1 MITTNPYFLDKDK
14 ELLVKKPDKPIN
26 EAARIKTLQSLNIL
40 DTQAEERFDRLTRL
54 AARMFDVPIALV
66 SLIDEDRQWFKSSVG
81 LEATETHRDISFCGH
96 SILGDEIFNIPDAT
110 QDERFADN
118 PLVTMK
124 PSIRLYVGC
133 PLKAHDGAK
142 MGTLC
147 LIDQKPRTLNKED
160 LQALRDLADMAEQE
174 LAASRL
180 ATLDDLTQISNRRG
194 FTLLAEK
201 ALQMS
206 ARNGLPASLIAI
218 DLDKFKQIND
228 QFGHAEGD
236 KILITFT
243 EILKNTF
250 RESDVYARMGGDEF
264 SVLLTNTTEEQA
276 RDSMSRLRY
285 RVNDFNERSDLQYN
299 LEFSAG
305 IYPVDFSK
313 EMDLHSLLEKSDQL
327 MYKEKTPN

>member
-1 MITTNPYFLDKDK
+1 MKT
-14 ELLVKKPDKPIN
+14 PDKPIN
-26 EAARIKTLQSLNIL
+26 ETDRINTLRSLKIL

-66 SLIDEDRQWFKSSVG
+66 SLIDEDRQWFKSATG
-81 LEATETHRDISFCGH
+81 LDAAETHRDISFCGH
-96 SILGDEIFNIPDAT
+96 AILGDEIFNIPDAT

-118 PLVTMK
+118 PLVTMD

-147 LIDQKPRTLNKED
+147 LIDQKPRELSKED

-174 LAASRL
+174 LAASQL
-180 ATLDDLTQISNRRG
+180 ATLDDLTMISNRRG
-194 FTLLAEK
+194 FAMLAEK

-236 KILITFT
+236 KALIAFT
-243 EILKNTF
+243 DILKNTF
-250 RESDVYARMGGDEF
+250 RESDLYARMGGDEF

-276 RDSMSRLRY
+276 LDSMMRLRNQ
-285 RVNDFNERSDLQYN
+285 VNDFNEKSGFQYQ

-305 IYPVDFSK
+305 ICPVDFSNK
-313 EMDLHSLLEKSDQL
+313 LDLNSLLEKSDQL
-327 MYKEKTPN
+327 MYKNKSDN

>member
-1 MITTNPYFLDKDK
+1 MKT
-14 ELLVKKPDKPIN
+14 PDKPIN
-26 EAARIKTLQSLNIL
+26 ETDRINTLRSLNIL

-66 SLIDEDRQWFKSSVG
+66 SLIDEDRQWFKSATG
-81 LEATETHRDISFCGH
+81 LDASETHRDISFCGH
-96 SILGDEIFNIPDAT
+96 AILGDEIFNIPDAT

-118 PLVTMK
+118 PLVTMD

-147 LIDQKPRTLNKED
+147 LIDQKPRELSKED

-174 LAASRL
+174 LAASQL
-180 ATLDDLTQISNRRG
+180 ATLDDLTMISNRRG
-194 FTLLAEK
+194 FALLAEK

-228 QFGHAEGD
+228 QFGHTEGD
-236 KILITFT
+236 KALIAFT
-243 EILKNTF
+243 DILKNTF
-250 RESDVYARMGGDEF
+250 RESDLYARMGGDEF

-276 RDSMSRLRY
+276 LDSMMRLRNQ
-285 RVNDFNERSDLQYN
+285 VNDFNEKSGFQYQ

-305 IYPVDFSK
+305 ICPVDFSHK
-313 EMDLHSLLEKSDQL
+313 PDLNNLLEKSDQL
-327 MYKEKTPN
+327 MYKNKSSD

>member
-1 MITTNPYFLDKDK
+1 MKT
-14 ELLVKKPDKPIN
+14 PDKPIN
-26 EAARIKTLQSLNIL
+26 ETDRINTLRSLNIL

-66 SLIDEDRQWFKSSVG
+66 SLIDEDRQWFKSATG
-81 LEATETHRDISFCGH
+81 LDASETHRDISFCGH
-96 SILGDEIFNIPDAT
+96 AILGDEIFNIPDAT

-118 PLVTMK
+118 PLVTMD

-147 LIDQKPRTLNKED
+147 LIDQKPRELSKED

-174 LAASRL
+174 LAASQL
-180 ATLDDLTQISNRRG
+180 ATLDDLTMISNRRG
-194 FTLLAEK
+194 FALLAEK

-228 QFGHAEGD
+228 QFGHTEGD
-236 KILITFT
+236 KALIAFT
-243 EILKNTF
+243 DILKNTF
-250 RESDVYARMGGDEF
+250 RESDLYARMGGDEF

-276 RDSMSRLRY
+276 LDSMMRLRNQ
-285 RVNDFNERSDLQYN
+285 VNDFNEKSGFQYQ

-305 IYPVDFSK
+305 ICPVDFSHTP
-313 EMDLHSLLEKSDQL
+313 DLNNLLEKSDQL
-327 MYKEKTPN
+327 MYKNKSSD

>member
-1 MITTNPYFLDKDK
+1 MKT
-14 ELLVKKPDKPIN
+14 PDKPIN
-26 EAARIKTLQSLNIL
+26 ETDRINTLRSLKIL

-66 SLIDEDRQWFKSSVG
+66 SLIDEDRQWFKSATG
-81 LEATETHRDISFCGH
+81 LDAAETHRDISFCGH
-96 SILGDEIFNIPDAT
+96 AILGDEIFNIPDAT

-118 PLVTMK
+118 PLVTMD

-142 MGTLC
+142 LGTLC
-147 LIDQKPRTLNKED
+147 LIDQKPRELSKED

-174 LAASRL
+174 LAASQL
-180 ATLDDLTQISNRRG
+180 ATLDDLTMISNRRG
-194 FTLLAEK
+194 FAMLAEK
-201 ALQMS
+201 TLQMS

-236 KILITFT
+236 KALIAFT
-243 EILKNTF
+243 DILKNTF
-250 RESDVYARMGGDEF
+250 RESDLYARMGGDEF

-276 RDSMSRLRY
+276 LDSMMRLRNQ
-285 RVNDFNERSDLQYN
+285 VNDFNEKSGFQYQ

-305 IYPVDFSK
+305 ICPVDFSNK
-313 EMDLHSLLEKSDQL
+313 LDLNSLLEKSDQL
-327 MYKEKTPN
+327 MYKNKSDN

>member
-1 MITTNPYFLDKDK
+1 M
-14 ELLVKKPDKPIN
+14 KKPDKPIN
-26 EAARIKTLQSLNIL
+26 EADRIKTLQSLNIL
-40 DTQAEERFDRLTRL
+40 DTETEERFDRLTRL

-66 SLIDEDRQWFKSSVG
+66 SLIDEDRQWFKSATG
-81 LEATETHRDISFCGH
+81 LDASETHRDISFCGH
-96 SILGDEIFNIPDAT
+96 AILGDEIFNIPDAT

-118 PLVTMK
+118 PLVTMD

-147 LIDQKPRTLNKED
+147 LIDQKPRELSKED

-174 LAASRL
+174 LAASQL
-180 ATLDDLTQISNRRG
+180 ATLDDLTMISNRRG
-194 FTLLAEK
+194 FAMLAEK
-201 ALQMS
+201 TLQMS

-236 KILITFT
+236 KALIAFT
-243 EILKNTF
+243 DILKNTF
-250 RESDVYARMGGDEF
+250 RESDLYARMGGDEF

-276 RDSMSRLRY
+276 LDSMMRLRNQ
-285 RVNDFNERSDLQYN
+285 VNDFNEKSGLQYQ

-305 IYPVDFSK
+305 ICPVDFRK
-313 EMDLHSLLEKSDQL
+313 KLDLNSLLEESDLL
-327 MYKEKTPN
+327 MYKNKSDD

>member
-1 MITTNPYFLDKDK
+1 MKT
-14 ELLVKKPDKPIN
+14 PDKPIN
-26 EAARIKTLQSLNIL
+26 ETDRINTLRSLKIL

-66 SLIDEDRQWFKSSVG
+66 SLIDEDRQWFKSATG
-81 LEATETHRDISFCGH
+81 LDASETHRDISFCGH
-96 SILGDEIFNIPDAT
+96 AILGDEIFNIPDAT

-118 PLVTMK
+118 PLVTMD

-147 LIDQKPRTLNKED
+147 LIDQKPRELSKED

-174 LAASRL
+174 LAASQL
-180 ATLDDLTQISNRRG
+180 ATLDDLTMISNRRG
-194 FTLLAEK
+194 FAMLAEK

-236 KILITFT
+236 KALIAFT
-243 EILKNTF
+243 DILKSTF
-250 RESDVYARMGGDEF
+250 RESDLYARMGGDEF

-276 RDSMSRLRY
+276 LDSMIRLRNQ
-285 RVNDFNERSDLQYN
+285 VNDFNEKSGFQYQ

-305 IYPVDFSK
+305 ICPVDFSNK
-313 EMDLHSLLEKSDQL
+313 LDLNSLLEKSDLL
-327 MYKEKTPN
+327 MYKNKSSN